1 MGIPI
6 LVFAYVLLGG
16 PIISLSL
23 SALCLSLLL
32 YIYIYMCIYV
42 CTYIYIYTH
51 TLNSS
56 EDGLS
61 ILEYISRD
69 VYLEPQTLNTKPNS
83 PFPHM
88 VIYLTTIFRF
98 ARPPVVP
105 INHRPEAQTT
115 LNQPEL
121 SNIILS
127 PGQA

>member
-6 LVFAYVLLGG
+6 LVFAYVLFGG

-23 SALCLSLLL
+23 SLLSVSLFS
-32 YIYIYMCIYV
+32 
-42 CTYIYIYTH
+42 YIYTH

-61 ILEYISRD
+61 IPEYISRD